1 MSKRLFLFFAM
12 LVAFS
17 TSIMAQVTTSSIN
30 GRITAG
36 GEEIIGAT
44 VVATHQPSG
53 TRYNAVTNDK
63 GRYAIQGMR
72 VGGPYE
78 VKISYIGYKDEVI
91 KNVYISLGEPSVF
104 NVDMKEDAKQLGE
117 VTITGKAKANIGAA
131 QNFSRNQIENAPTV
145 SRNIYDVATLSP
157 LVTNNKFGGITI
169 AGTNN
174 RYNSFQIDGMVSNDV
189 FGLASS
195 GTNGGQTGTNPI
207 SMDAI
212 QEIQVVA
219 SPFDVR
225 QSGFTGGAINAITK
239 SGTNEFK
246 GTAFGYYTDE
256 NMYGRWNQARDM
268 KQKLTDET
276 TKTAGF
282 TFGGPIIKDKLFFFT
297 SFEYK
302 KNSYPSSYFPSD
314 SYFLSPE
321 LAQQI
326 ADRYERYTGHKEAFT
341 QRNINT
347 QGISV
352 LGRLDWNINNN
363 NKLSFRYQL
372 NDSYKDVYGS
382 GNYTYY
388 FNNSTYRMNNKTNSF
403 VAELNS
409 HINNNLY
416 NELRAGVT
424 FVRDNREIPYAGP
437 NIYINTSKKVNLGT
451 EYSSGAN
458 YLNQDI
464 WTVEDNLSIYAG
476 NHTVTVGTHNEIYKM
491 KNMFI
496 QAAYG
501 EYVYSSIDDF
511 LNDRAGSFVYNY
523 SDEAITGS
531 KQYAPDFKAGQ
542 FGVYVQ
548 DKWDPTT
555 RFQLT
560 YGIRLDVPVYFNSPS
575 VNEKFNTSKYTYPG
589 GPMVGQKPYS
599 YVMCSPRLGFR
610 WYVTPDHRTTLRGG
624 VGIFNGRAPF
634 VWMANAWNNTGVEQ
648 KGVTI
653 YNTDENIISFE
664 KYGSNVD
671 KLVADNAT
679 KGKGAN
685 PVINTIDRRFKLPQ
699 VFRANLALEQMLPGD
714 IKMTIEGLYSKGINN
729 VWFENLCLHEN
740 GKVYAVSAD
749 YPNSGTTYFK
759 SDNNPF
765 SKIIHTT
772 NTNKGYSYSASVK
785 LEKSFNFGLDLMATY
800 TFGHSFSVND
810 GTSSVAASSW
820 NYNYSV
826 DPTKQTLS
834 HTLFDKPHRIVAMVS
849 YNSKRYGARRWQT
862 HVGLTYNGFSGQRYS
877 LTMADNASAS
887 FNGEYTKGNSLLYIP
902 TDEELSKMTFM
913 VENGKN
919 AKGYTQYKVDETGE
933 QAAKYKAWIESD
945 SYAKN
950 HRGQYADRNSNL
962 AHWENHF
969 DLHLAQDFYYL
980 REKGSKI
987 ELTFDVLNVA
997 NMINKKWGTTYSNAY
1012 NCDILTVVDTKKDS
1026 NGNMFGRYTFSGNG
1040 VNKSDVS
1047 SRWHAQL
1054 GLRVTF

>member
-1 MSKRLFLFFAM
+1 MGKKLFLFFTM
-12 LVAFS
+12 LLAFA
-17 TSIMAQVTTSSIN
+17 TSMNAQVTTSGIN
-30 GRITAG
+30 GRVTAG
-36 GEEIIGAT
+36 NEEVVGAT
-44 VVATHQPSG
+44 IVAIHQPSG
-53 TRYNAVTNDK
+53 TRYNAVTNEK
-63 GRYAIQGMR
+63 GRFAIQGMR

-78 VKISYIGYKDEVI
+78 VKISYIGYKDETA
-91 KNVYISLGEPSVF
+91 KNVYLSLGEPSTF
-104 NVDMKEDAKQLGE
+104 NVDMKEDSQVLGE
-117 VTITGKAKANIGAA
+117 VTVTGKAKDNSGAA
-131 QNFSRNQIENAPTV
+131 QNFSRNQIENTPTV
-145 SRNIYDVATLSP
+145 TRNIYDVATMSP
-157 LVTNNKFGGITI
+157 LVTTNKFGGITI

-212 QEIQVVA
+212 QEIQTVA

-256 NMYGRWNQARDM
+256 NLYGRWNQARNM
-268 KQKLTDET
+268 KQKLTEET
-276 TKTAGF
+276 TSTAGF

-321 LAQQI
+321 VAQQI
-326 ADRYERYTGHKEAFT
+326 ADRYESVTGHKEAFT

-363 NKLSFRYQL
+363 NKLSFRYQM

-409 HINNNLY
+409 HLSNALY

-424 FVRDNREIPYAGP
+424 FVRDNREVPYAGP
-437 NIYINTSKKVNLGT
+437 NIYINTAKKVNLGT

-458 YLNQDI
+458 SLDQDI
-464 WTVEDNLSIYAG
+464 WTLEDNLSIYSG
-476 NHTVTVGTHNEIYKM
+476 NHTITVGTHNEFYKM
-491 KNMFI
+491 KNLFI

-511 LNDRAGSFVYNY
+511 LNDNAGSFVYNY
-523 SDEAITGS
+523 SDEELTGS
-531 KQYAPDFKAGQ
+531 TRFAPTFKAGQ
-542 FGVYVQ
+542 LGFYAE
-548 DKWDPTT
+548 DKWDASN

-560 YGIRLDVPVYFNSPS
+560 YGIRMDIPVYFNHPT
-575 VNEKFNTSKYTYPG
+575 VNEKFNTSKYSYPG
-589 GPMVGQKPYS
+589 GPIVGNAPYS
-599 YVMCSPRLGFR
+599 NVMVSPRLGFR
-610 WYVTPDHRTTLRGG
+610 WYLNDSRTTLLRGG

-634 VWMANAWNNTGVEQ
+634 VWIQNAWNNTGVEQ

-653 YNTDENIISFE
+653 YNNEQNIISFS
-664 KYGSNVD
+664 KYGANINQ
-671 KLVADNAT
+671 LLADNA
-679 KGKGAN
+679 KSGKGSN

-699 VFRANLALEQMLPGD
+699 VLRANLALEQWLPGN
-714 IKMTIEGLYSKGINN
+714 IKMTVEGLYSKNINN
-729 VWFENLCLHEN
+729 VWFENLALHE
-740 GKVYAVSAD
+740 KATVYAVSKEF
-749 YPNSGTTYFK
+749 PNSGTIYYS

-765 SKIIHTT
+765 SKIINIR

-785 LEKSFNFGLDLMATY
+785 LEKSFNFGLDLMASY
-800 TFGHSFSVND
+800 TFGHSYSVTD
-810 GTSSVAASSW
+810 GTSSVANSNWS
-820 NYNYSV
+820 YNYSV
-826 DPTKQTLS
+826 DPNKQHLTNS
-834 HTLFDKPHRIVAMVS
+834 LFDKPHRVVAMAS
-849 YNSKRYGARRWQT
+849 YNSKRYGKRRWQT

-877 LTMADNASAS
+877 LTMADNSSAS
-887 FNGEYTKGNSLLYIP
+887 FNGEYAKGNSLLYIP
-902 TDEELSKMTFM
+902 TDAELSKMTF
-913 VENGKN
+913 VKQVGTN
-919 AKGYTQYKVDETGE
+919 AKGYAIYGVDDSGE
-933 QAAKYKAWIESD
+933 QQAKFKQWIEND
-945 SYAKN
+945 GYAKN

-962 AHWENHF
+962 AHWEDHF

-987 ELTFDVLNVA
+987 ELTFDVINVA
-997 NMINKKWGTTYSNAY
+997 NMINKKWGTTYASAY
-1012 NCDILTVVDTKKDS
+1012 NTDILTVIDTQKDS
-1026 NGNMFGRYTFSGNG
+1026 DGNYFGRYTFSGNK
-1040 VNKSDVS
+1040 VDKSDVS

>member
-1 MSKRLFLFFAM
+1 MFLFFAM
-12 LVAFS
+12 LVAIS
-17 TSIMAQVTTSSIN
+17 TSILAQVTTSSIN
-30 GRITAG
+30 GKVTAAS
-36 GEEIIGAT
+36 EEIIGAT
-44 VVATHQPSG
+44 VVAVHQPSG

-91 KNVYISLGEPSVF
+91 KNIYISLGEPSVF
-104 NVDMKEDAKQLGE
+104 NVDLKEDSQQLGE
-117 VTITGKAKANIGAA
+117 VTVTGKAKANGMGAA
-131 QNFSRNQIENAPTV
+131 QNFSRNQIENTPTV
-145 SRNIYDVATLSP
+145 TRNIYDVATMSP

-189 FGLASS
+189 FGLAGS

-246 GTAFGYYTDE
+246 GSAFGYYTDE
-256 NMYGRWNQARDM
+256 NMYGRWNQAKDV
-268 KQKLTDET
+268 KQKLTEET

-302 KNSYPSSYFPSD
+302 KNSYPSSYFPSGT
-314 SYFLSPE
+314 YFLSPE
-321 LAQQI
+321 VAQQI
-326 ADRYERYTGHKEAFT
+326 ADRYESVTGHKEAFT

-424 FVRDNREIPYAGP
+424 FVRDNREVPYAGP

-458 YLNQDI
+458 SLDQDI
-464 WTVEDNLSIYAG
+464 WTLEDNLSIYAG
-476 NHTVTVGTHNEIYKM
+476 NHTITVGTHNEIYKM
-491 KNMFI
+491 KNLFL

-511 LNDRAGSFVYNY
+511 LNDNAGSFVYNY
-523 SDEAITGS
+523 TDKELTGS
-531 KQYAPDFKAGQ
+531 TRWAPTFKAGQ

-548 DKWDPTT
+548 DKWDAST

-560 YGIRLDVPVYFNSPS
+560 YGARFDVPVYFNHPTT
-575 VNEKFNTSKYTYPG
+575 NETFNNSQYSYPG
-589 GPMVGQKPYS
+589 GPIVGNAPYS
-599 YVMCSPRLGFR
+599 NVMFSPRMGFR

-634 VWMANAWNNTGVEQ
+634 VWIQNAWNNTGVEQ

-653 YNTDENIISFE
+653 YNTNQNIISFS
-664 KYGSNVD
+664 KYGNNID
-671 KLVADNAT
+671 QLLADHAAG
-679 KGKGAN
+679 GKGAN
-685 PVINTIDRRFKLPQ
+685 PTINTIDRRFKLPQ
-699 VFRANLALEQMLPGD
+699 VLRANLALEQILPGD
-714 IKMTIEGLYSKGINN
+714 IKMTVEGLYSKNINN
-729 VWFENLCLHEN
+729 VWFENLALHEK
-740 GKVYAVSAD
+740 GTVYAVSSEF
-749 YPNSGTTYFK
+749 PNSGTTYYS
-759 SDNNPF
+759 SDNKPF
-765 SKIIHTT
+765 SKIINIR

-785 LEKSFNFGLDLMATY
+785 LEKSFNWGLDLMASY
-800 TFGHSFSVND
+800 TFGHSYSVTD
-810 GTSSVAASSW
+810 GTSSVANSNWS
-820 NYNYSV
+820 YNYSV
-826 DPTKQTLS
+826 DPNKQYLS
-834 HTLFDKPHRIVAMVS
+834 NSLFDKPHRIVAMAS
-849 YNSKRYGARRWQT
+849 YNSKRYGNRRWQT

-877 LTMADNASAS
+877 LTMADKSSAS
-887 FNGEYTKGNSLLYIP
+887 FNGEYAKGNNLLYIP
-902 TDEELSKMTFM
+902 TDQELAKMTFM
-913 VENGKN
+913 TSDGKN
-919 AKGYTQYKVDETGE
+919 IDQTGE
-933 QAAKYKAWIESD
+933 QAAQFKAWIEGD

-962 AHWENHF
+962 ANWENHF

-987 ELTFDVLNVA
+987 ELTFDIINVA
-997 NMINKKWGTTYSNAY
+997 NMINKKWGTTYSSAY
-1012 NCDILTVVDTKKDS
+1012 NTDILTVVDTKKDS
-1026 NGNMFGRYTFSGNG
+1026 EGNMYARYLFSGNK
-1040 VNKSDVS
+1040 VDKSDVS